1 MKNIVSIVAVW
12 LLFSLSALSQNSDV
26 VVVKHLTKAEF
37 LSKVWNYEANPNEW
51 KYEGDKPCII
61 DFYTTWCGPCKRLSP
76 ILEELAVEYKGKIV
90 VYKINTEVE
99 RELAQVF
106 QVRSIPTLLFCPLTD
121 NPQINV
127 GALPKEQLV
136 EAINKVL
143 LK

>member
-106 QVRSIPTLLFCPLTD
+106 QVRSIPTLLFCPLND

-127 GALPKEQLV
+127 GALTKEQLV